1 MDELRTVASLR
12 PQPPGPAPA
21 AVAAARA
28 RLDEAAADVRS
39 TRQARIPLGWRLAGA
54 GVLSAA
60 LVAGLVAVEALQD
73 PKRSGPLAPE
83 PAAAAQL
90 LDRAARAVTAQPYA
104 APRPD
109 QFGYRDVLIDET
121 DSEGR
126 FREQARS
133 WTSVG
138 DDDATPKVCS
148 RKVTEPPEKFDCA
161 QPPSAPEPPGGSE
174 PRIGSYEYLRTL
186 PRDPQKLLDALSQK
200 TTGIETRQEA
210 TLVPELIADLVA
222 NPLAPPDLRAALF
235 RAVALVPGVTA
246 VDSVTDAASRTGTA
260 AVWTGDGMRYE
271 LIFDRETHEYL
282 GYRMVLVDT
291 NRYRDLTGVPAG
303 TVVHSTALLAGGIVD
318 KSGDLP

>member
-39 TRQARIPLGWRLAGA
+39 TRRARIPLGWRLAGA
-54 GVLSAA
+54 GALSAA

-73 PKRSGPLAPE
+73 PKQGGPLSPE
-83 PAAAAQL
+83 PAAATRL

-138 DDDATPKVCS
+138 DDDATSKVCS
-148 RKVTEPPEKFDCA
+148 RKVTEPPAKFDCA
-161 QPPSAPEPPGGSE
+161 QPRAFEPPGGSE
-174 PRIGSYEYLRTL
+174 PRMDSYEYLRTL

-200 TTGIETRQEA
+200 ATGIGTRHEA
-210 TLVPELIADLVA
+210 TLIPEFIADLVA

-235 RAVALVPGVTA
+235 RAVALVPGVMA

-260 AVWTGDGMRYE
+260 AAWTGDGMRYE

-282 GYRMVLVDT
+282 GFRMVLVDP

-303 TVVHSTALLAGGIVD
+303 TVVHSTALLDGGIVD
-318 KSGDLP
+318 KPGDLP